1 VAEGDSHVKATQPR
15 HDCNFGGDLIVTVE
29 GRHSGRRTVGANPH
43 VHPDAEGRPR
53 GRTGGICGPYG
64 EQSGLKQQRPKHPQ
78 RENDLLAV
86 PGTFLR
92 TPGEAPEARLHPGSR
107 TDQPGLRRSEHV
119 SESRDCPWPR
129 IGPAAC
135 TEPSPIRIPCRVA
148 SVLTVSGPSSPFLQ
162 DGKEGQRAGFPAIF
176 LVALSAR
183 RVTMRRLHVVDGSG
197 ATAASARAASNV

>member
-1 VAEGDSHVKATQPR
+1 MAEGDSHVKATQPR

-107 TDQPGLRRSEHV
+107 TDQPGLQAKGQVRLPFV
-119 SESRDCPWPR
+119 SERRVSRAVRPHLSRGRPR
-129 IGPAAC
+129 YVTASAAEATNC
-135 TEPSPIRIPCRVA
+135 ELRFAPPSPTPARPARRCPRVPG
-148 SVLTVSGPSSPFLQ
+148 STTF
-162 DGKEGQRAGFPAIF
+162 
-176 LVALSAR
+176 SAR
-183 RVTMRRLHVVDGSG
+183 STDRMRVRRRFLLFLW
-197 ATAASARAASNV
+197 